1 MGKSI
6 RDRAGNRS
14 DKGFSEDRERGN
26 YDDPWER
33 EFQERDPSRDVRDIY
48 EDQPG
53 STGDEY
59 VWPENEDEDED

>member
-33 EFQERDPSRDVRDIY
+33 EFQERDPSHDVRDIY
-48 EDQPG
+48 EDPPE
-53 STGDEY
+53 SAGDDY
-59 VWPENEDEDED
+59 VWPDSEDRDDD